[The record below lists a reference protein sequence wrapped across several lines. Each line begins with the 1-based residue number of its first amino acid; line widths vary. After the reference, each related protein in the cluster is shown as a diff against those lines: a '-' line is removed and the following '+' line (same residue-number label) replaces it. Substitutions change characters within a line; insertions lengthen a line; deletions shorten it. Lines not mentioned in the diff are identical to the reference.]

1 MEEGTITMKPGKKYL
16 RTDQGCRDDGK
27 GGGIQAS
34 VASALRES
42 LIWDVLLVIA
52 LAVGCS
58 GSTESQ
64 YKDGRVYFINNARPP
79 EPGDANYVFNMR
91 VVYEEH
97 EYFIPSNIDHDGN
110 PTGAGSIDLTEGR
123 SPLPGGTVV
132 HLECHYYAYNA
143 SQKATS
149 VDLTV
154 DGNVTV
160 EAYSSSWDRVDV
172 IALLRIIAGKWDGVH
187 RY

>member
-1 MEEGTITMKPGKKYL
+1 MTMKIRKKHL
-16 RTDQGCRDDGK
+16 RADRVYREDR
-27 GGGIQAS
+27 GGGDLWAFVGS
-34 VASALRES
+34 VLRES

-91 VVYEEH
+91 VVYEEQ
-97 EYFIPSNIDHDGN
+97 EIFIPSNIDHEGN
-110 PTGAGSIDLTEGR
+110 PTGVGSIDITEGR
-123 SPLPGGTVV
+123 PPLPGGTVV

-143 SQKATS
+143 SQKSAS

-160 EAYSSSWDRVDV
+160 EAYSSSWDRPDV
-172 IALLRIIAGKWDGVH
+172 IALLRIIPGKWDGVH